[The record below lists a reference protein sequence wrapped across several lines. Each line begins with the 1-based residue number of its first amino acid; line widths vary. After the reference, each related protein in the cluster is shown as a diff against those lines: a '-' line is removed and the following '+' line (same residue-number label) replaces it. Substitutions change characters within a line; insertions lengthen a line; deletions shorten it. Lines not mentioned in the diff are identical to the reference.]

1 MTINKLLDRI
11 HILTPAQIRNLSDK
25 AMEMITNS
33 YEESLIR
40 ELIYQGKSN
49 ASQRIIV
56 ARIMEAFDKYYN
68 SLFLVDRPNFLDYI
82 LLDLECGMVYTETG
96 VKNENETEGA
106 VKKNNIPT
114 IIQNNVHDIDD
125 QKKENEELKAKVETL
140 QTKLKDAQEALDV
153 YKNAK
158 NINWHDKVRLEL
170 AIRIMEKADINLETY
185 GNKAKAARILQA
197 ITKLPISTCSN
208 YASNRDLSEKQHG
221 DEIEKIN
228 SNLRALNKE
237 IQL

>member
-1 MTINKLLDRI
+1 
-11 HILTPAQIRNLSDK
+11 
-25 AMEMITNS
+25 MEMITS
-33 YEESLIR
+33 GYEEALVR

-49 ASQRIIV
+49 ESQRIIV
-56 ARIMEAFDKYYN
+56 KGIMTAFDKYYK
-68 SLFLVDRPNFLDYI
+68 SLFLVDRPDFLDYI
-82 LLDLECGMVYTETG
+82 QLDLECGIVFTKTNK
-96 VKNENETEGA
+96 KNENETEGA
-106 VKKNNIPT
+106 VKENNIPT

-125 QKKENEELKAKVETL
+125 LKKENEELKAKVETL

-228 SNLRALNKE
+228 SNLRVLNKE